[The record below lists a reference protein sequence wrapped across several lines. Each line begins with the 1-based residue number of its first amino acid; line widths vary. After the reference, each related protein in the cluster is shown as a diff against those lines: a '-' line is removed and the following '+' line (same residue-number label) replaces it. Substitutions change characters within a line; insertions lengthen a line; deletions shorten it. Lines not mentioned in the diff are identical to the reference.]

1 MFLKNTFSLS
11 SLGWNF
17 CSEGLFTECWENMER
32 NLIIVVETQ
41 CHLSSRSNVIVVRSN
56 KAASR
61 VAPGHN
67 GGHQTSRNWNSSS
80 PFVTRNLSSLGQAL
94 KITILWACKRPDY
107 FLKAWLRMP
116 CHPVSQS
123 LIPMA
128 LRFHVQSCT
137 IWCNSSFNTA
147 PFNITK

>member
-1 MFLKNTFSLS
+1 MFLKNTSSLS

-17 CSEGLFTECWENMER
+17 CSERLFTECWENMER

-94 KITILWACKRPDY
+94 KMTILWACKRPRNLAIIFFIKVAQY
-107 FLKAWLRMP
+107 GATV
-116 CHPVSQS
+116 H
-123 LIPMA
+123 LISPSKTDK
-128 LRFHVQSCT
+128 RF
-137 IWCNSSFNTA
+137 CNIRT
-147 PFNITK
+147 